1 MSHKTL
7 QTNGNFIDT
16 VAEMKKKKKKK
27 NTWEVEREQH
37 YYIKIF
43 SLNITLYKKIIIL

>member
-27 NTWEVEREQH
+27 KNTWEVEREQH

-43 SLNITLYKKIIIL
+43 P

>member
-27 NTWEVEREQH
+27 KHLGSGERTALLH
-37 YYIKIF
+37 
-43 SLNITLYKKIIIL
+43 

>member
-7 QTNGNFIDT
+7 QTNGNFIDN
-16 VAEMKKKKKKK
+16 VAEMKKKK
-27 NTWEVEREQH
+27 NTWEVEEREQH

-43 SLNITLYKKIIIL
+43 P

>member
-27 NTWEVEREQH
+27 KTLGKWRENS
-37 YYIKIF
+37 I
-43 SLNITLYKKIIIL
+43 ITLRFFLKYNSL